1 MKTGLVFGGVVA
13 GAMALLGT
21 AVLVP
26 SAIGA
31 SGSVRSE
38 SKVLLACVKQSTGEM
53 FMRKSCNRGE
63 IRVRWNKQGPEGEI
77 GPRGQAGPQGV
88 AGPEGPV
95 GPPGPAG
102 AGAPGPQGP
111 TGPQGPSG
119 SPGVSGYELVTDPAN
134 LNNFRAILENQS
146 VFVPC
151 PAGKTALSGSWRYGG
166 VTRMAAITSRPTQL
180 TNPTLSAWEFV
191 FSDLDATSVQT
202 TEVSLSVTCATT

>member
-63 IRVRWNKQGPEGEI
+63 IRVRWN
-77 GPRGQAGPQGV
+77 
-88 AGPEGPV
+88 
-95 GPPGPAG
+95 
-102 AGAPGPQGP
+102 
-111 TGPQGPSG
+111 
-119 SPGVSGYELVTDPAN
+119 
-134 LNNFRAILENQS
+134 
-146 VFVPC
+146 
-151 PAGKTALSGSWRYGG
+151 
-166 VTRMAAITSRPTQL
+166 
-180 TNPTLSAWEFV
+180 
-191 FSDLDATSVQT
+191 
-202 TEVSLSVTCATT
+202 